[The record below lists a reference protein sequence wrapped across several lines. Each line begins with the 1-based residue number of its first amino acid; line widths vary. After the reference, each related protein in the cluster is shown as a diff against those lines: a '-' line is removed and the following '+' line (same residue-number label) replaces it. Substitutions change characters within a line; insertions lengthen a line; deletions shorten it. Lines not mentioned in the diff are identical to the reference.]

1 MGYFEHEKSNKTI
14 YSNVSKVEELL
25 NELANI
31 CFEELMLSS
40 DAYVCMIKLN
50 MHGYKRLHRHLSK
63 EFYDMYL
70 EIQNKYVEMYNKS
83 LNIPN
88 KFEKYTA
95 KDIKSHLYNWT
106 NILKEHLS
114 KVGEIIKGIF
124 EEEGYIPC
132 IAQKLQKILYK
143 NIIKNERAIHKF
155 EDCGWENE
163 IIYQHNDYLHS
174 CMKKIEIE
182 YK

>member
-1 MGYFEHEKSNKTI
+1 MSYFQNEKCTKSV
-14 YSNVSKVEELL
+14 YSESSRSEELL
-25 NELANI
+25 AELGNI

-50 MHGYKRLHRHLSK
+50 LHGYKRLHRNLSK
-63 EFYDMYL
+63 TFYDIYL
-70 EIQNKYVEMYNKS
+70 ELQNKSVEMFNKA
-83 LNIPN
+83 LPIAD
-88 KFEKYTA
+88 KFDRYTT
-95 KDIKSHLYNWT
+95 KDIKSHLEDWNI
-106 NILKEHLS
+106 ILKEHLH

-132 IAQKLQKILYK
+132 IAQKIQKILYK

-155 EDCGWENE
+155 EDCDWDSE
-163 IIYQHNDYLHS
+163 IIYIHDRYLHE
-174 CMKKIEIE
+174 KEKE

>member
-50 MHGYKRLHRHLSK
+50 MHGYKRLHRYLSK

-88 KFEKYTA
+88 KFEEYTA
-95 KDIKSHLYNWT
+95 KDIPVIIPIPRELAN
-106 NILKEHLS
+106 NILFIFTTLFILS
-114 KVGEIIKGIF
+114 LPSFLTTTNGKTIITITKIHTILVATQIF
-124 EEEGYIPC
+124 S
-132 IAQKLQKILYK
+132 ILFAANTNKTNTTSNRNTLYCSF
-143 NIIKNERAIHKF
+143 IF
-155 EDCGWENE
+155 
-163 IIYQHNDYLHS
+163 
-174 CMKKIEIE
+174 
-182 YK
+182 